1 MNMKF
6 RNFKDRCAT
15 GLGFST
21 LLLMGAALGILL
33 LPILWRGAGAVVFRA
48 TVEHRRMLFEQF
60 GVGSEVKIRA
70 EAAQKKAAFEP
81 VFEAMRRFEEEE
93 LPAMPMAERR
103 EMRAAF
109 KEFQDALR
117 KLHGPLPGEPRPVL
131 ARHQY
136 GAARMD
142 KAREA
147 LHHALFA
154 EHWEYP
160 VAEDGTPLT
169 GHLVKTSRAEIF
181 KGTRFAE
188 IFPTLEACGTSGLLP
203 RTAFYWRFF
212 TLDSRDAHFFG
223 GIWPELKGTFFLA
236 VLAMLFA
243 APMGVLAAVWL
254 AEYAQQGRF
263 TRLARSCI
271 NTLAGV
277 PSVVFGLFGLA
288 FFIVTLRVSAGKSVL
303 AGSLTLAL
311 LVLPTMIRSAEEA
324 IAAVPNM
331 YREAALGLGA
341 GKWRSIATV
350 VLPAALPGIL
360 TGIVICMGRVAGET
374 APVIFTAVVSAGP
387 LVGLANMW
395 NSPTPALS
403 WNIYNLVSEHEAAD
417 ELRHV
422 QYGMVATLVSLVL
435 LLNLVAII
443 VRARVS
449 RKLHGN

>member
-1 MNMKF
+1 MNATL
-6 RNFKDRCAT
+6 RHLHDRLAT
-15 GLGFST
+15 GLGFFT

-48 TVEHRRMLFEQF
+48 TCEHRRMLYEQF
-60 GVGSEVKIRA
+60 GVGGEADIRR
-70 EAAQKKAAFEP
+70 EAALKNEAFRP
-81 VFEAMRRFEEEE
+81 VFDAMKHFEDVE
-93 LPAMPMAERR
+93 LPAMPMAGRR
-103 EMRAAF
+103 EMRAAYA
-109 KEFQDALR
+109 EFQDALR
-117 KLHGPLPGEPRPVL
+117 ALHGPLPGEPRPVL

-147 LHHALFA
+147 LRRVLFE

-160 VAEDGTPLT
+160 LAEDGAPLPGRLVETP
-169 GHLVKTSRAEIF
+169 RADLF
-181 KGTRFAE
+181 KGTEFAKVFE
-188 IFPTLEACGTSGLLP
+188 VLAARGVSGLLP
-203 RTAFYWRFF
+203 RPTFYWRFF
-212 TLDSRDAHFFG
+212 TLASRDAHFFG

-243 APMGVLAAVWL
+243 APTGILAAVWL
-254 AEYAQQGRF
+254 TEYARQGRLISLV
-263 TRLARSCI
+263 RACV

-288 FFIVTLRVSAGKSVL
+288 FFIVALRVSAGKSVL
-303 AGSLTLAL
+303 AGGLTLAL

-324 IAAVPNM
+324 IAAVPVA

-341 GKWRSIATV
+341 GKWRGIVTV

-360 TGIVICMGRVAGET
+360 TGVVICMGRVAGET

-387 LVGLANMW
+387 LVRLANLW

-422 QYGMVATLVSLVL
+422 QYGMVATLVLLVL
-435 LLNLVAII
+435 SLNLAAI
-443 VRARVS
+443 VLRARVS
-449 RKLHGN
+449 KKLHG